1 MGDETDTEI
10 PFIDQEK
17 APEGATHAYINSEW
31 KNGVPSYEN
40 SWEKVVGDRVYE
52 YCQYEGWVYY
62 TKITHRDWDA
72 EHRVAIEDIPPNTDD
87 VTINLQKGQTLN
99 VKFAEG
105 TGSLTIT
112 T

>member
-72 EHRVAIEDIPPNTDD
+72 EHRVAIEDIPPETPTHAPENH
-87 VTINLQKGQTLN
+87 IGLG
-99 VKFAEG
+99 
-105 TGSLTIT
+105 
-112 T
+112 